1 MSGIQVFG
9 LTLQEPYLEPEKQI
23 EPPDQSSM
31 LRMAVFVEGGMGLL
45 AIGLGYLFGYHPLTM
60 IHVEMDRW
68 PDLLGLVAILPMFLF
83 FLLIG
88 KLNLEPFRLLRSRLD
103 QVILPLFRGLYLSDL
118 FWLSL
123 LAGVGEEL
131 LFRGF
136 LHLWL
141 ADWLGIPAAVLLTAT
156 LFGLVHW
163 VTPMYALIAGLMG
176 LLLSMSLLY
185 TDNLLVAILIHGLY
199 DFLAL
204 WYYLR
209 VVHRAGPAEES

>member
-1 MSGIQVFG
+1 
-9 LTLQEPYLEPEKQI
+9 
-23 EPPDQSSM
+23 M

-45 AIGLGYLFGYHPLTM
+45 AIGLGYLFGYQPLAM
-60 IHVEMDRW
+60 IHVELERW
-68 PDLLGLVAILPMFLF
+68 PDALGLAAIVPMFLG

-88 KLNLEPFRLLRSRLD
+88 KLNLEPLRLLRSKLD

-118 FWLSL
+118 FWLSI

-136 LHLWL
+136 FHLWIS
-141 ADWLGIPAAVLLTAT
+141 DWLGLPAAVILTAV

-163 VTPMYALIAGLMG
+163 VTPIYALIAGLMG
-176 LLLSMSLLY
+176 LLLSASLVY
-185 TDNLLVAILIHGLY
+185 TDNLLVAILVHGLY

-209 VVHRAGPAEES
+209 YVHKAGPAHG